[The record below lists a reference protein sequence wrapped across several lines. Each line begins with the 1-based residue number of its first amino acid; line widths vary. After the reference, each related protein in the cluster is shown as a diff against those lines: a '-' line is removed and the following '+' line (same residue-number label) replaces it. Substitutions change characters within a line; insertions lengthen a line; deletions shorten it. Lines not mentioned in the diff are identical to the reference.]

1 MNTEERV
8 KSLIIEQLG
17 IDPEKVDRKSS
28 FTDDLGADSLDC
40 VELWL
45 AFEQEFCICIPEED
59 AERLS
64 TVGDAI
70 DYIKKSMEEKK
81 C

>member
-28 FTDDLGADSLDC
+28 FADDLGADSLDC
-40 VELWL
+40 VELIL
-45 AFEQEFCICIPEED
+45 ALEQEFCICIPEED
-59 AERLS
+59 AERLL